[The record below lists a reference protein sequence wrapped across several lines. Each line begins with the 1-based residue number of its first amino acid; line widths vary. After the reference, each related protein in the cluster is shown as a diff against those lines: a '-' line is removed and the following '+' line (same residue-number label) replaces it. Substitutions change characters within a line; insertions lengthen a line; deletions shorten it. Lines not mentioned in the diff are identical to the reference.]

1 MSKSSGPILVPI
13 GFTDQSIIALEQ
25 AINIANITNSEL
37 FLLTVVEEPSAIQKL
52 FVEYKDSLEKL
63 KNEVRIKIEKIQ
75 ETKCNVLKRDSDC
88 MVSFGKIYEEIVRVS
103 DMIGAS
109 LIVMGTDGTPK
120 DKKKKFIGSNAYNV
134 VRSAHCPVITI
145 KGKVHRSGCK
155 KIILPL
161 DLHKETKEKVTTAI
175 AYARLWN
182 SEIHVFSVHNDNNEE
197 IKLKLTRNLNQV
209 KNFILDKGIKCSSAL
224 VNYDKLNLSKKV
236 IDYSI
241 DLNSDLIIIM
251 TQQESDFKR
260 YFLGSTASSI
270 INNSDTPVMSI
281 RPVKKLDTTS
291 YELQ

>member
-1 MSKSSGPILVPI
+1 M
-13 GFTDQSIIALEQ
+13 
-25 AINIANITNSEL
+25 
-37 FLLTVVEEPSAIQKL
+37 
-52 FVEYKDSLEKL
+52 
-63 KNEVRIKIEKIQ
+63 
-75 ETKCNVLKRDSDC
+75 
-88 MVSFGKIYEEIVRVS
+88 
-103 DMIGAS
+103 
-109 LIVMGTDGTPK
+109 
-120 DKKKKFIGSNAYNV
+120 
-134 VRSAHCPVITI
+134 
-145 KGKVHRSGCK
+145 
-155 KIILPL
+155 
-161 DLHKETKEKVTTAI
+161 HKETKEKVTTAI

-224 VNYDKLNLSKKV
+224 VNHDKLNLSEKV